1 MIADEIAKS
10 LKPKGDKILK
20 KNEKG
25 TSKNMEGPKGSY
37 LE

>member
-1 MIADEIAKS
+1 MIADEIGKS
-10 LKPKGDKILK
+10 LKPKGEKIK